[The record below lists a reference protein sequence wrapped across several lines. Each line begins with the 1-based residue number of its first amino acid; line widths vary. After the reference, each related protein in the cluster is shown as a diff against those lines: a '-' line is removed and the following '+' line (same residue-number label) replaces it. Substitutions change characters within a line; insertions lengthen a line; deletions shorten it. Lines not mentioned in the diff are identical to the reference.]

1 MQLCNY
7 SGDFSLNQRFGQEIV
22 VYPQLLSDFKQ
33 VPPEISVFL
42 QLNTIR
48 NSAELVIKQKIAN
61 QPHPPP
67 ILTPFL
73 RLSDSL
79 GLMHGSMRMMG
90 RSVDRV

>member
-22 VYPQLLSDFKQ
+22 VYPQLFSDFKR

-42 QLNTIR
+42 QL
-48 NSAELVIKQKIAN
+48 SASKVRVSYEARACETR
-61 QPHPPP
+61 PP

-79 GLMHGSMRMMG
+79 GMMHGSMRMMG